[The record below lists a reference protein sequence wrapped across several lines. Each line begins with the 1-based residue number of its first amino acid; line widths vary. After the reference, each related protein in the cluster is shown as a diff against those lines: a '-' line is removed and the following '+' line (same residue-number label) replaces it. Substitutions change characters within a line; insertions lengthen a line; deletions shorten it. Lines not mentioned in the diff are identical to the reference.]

1 MATGVKAWSTTAS
14 SNASASTAIN
24 WAEGQLPSTVNDSA
38 RAMMAEIRSWYEAGG
53 FLDMGDTPTQTG
65 NTTFTVPGDQ
75 TLRYVVGRAIKCTD
89 SVAIYGFVTASSY
102 SAPNTTVTIAGSAS
116 LSASLT
122 AVAVGMPF
130 NADLFLPRDY
140 TFGNVN
146 YAITAGTSTAYTLTL
161 TPPLPSLTTGVVV
174 AVKLH
179 TTCGASPTL
188 AVNGLAATNIT
199 KNGGNSV
206 GSGDFASGAQL
217 LLRYDGTNFEVI
229 GSVAPSGSGAP
240 YTIKTADYTAV
251 AGDKILADTTNTAW
265 TLTLPA
271 SPANTDSPI
280 IVKKVGANALTI
292 NLNGKNIRLSTGQ
305 VDSVNPTIGG
315 TPGRD
320 IVFAYRGTD
329 AVGQTSV
336 WNF

>member
-14 SNASASTAIN
+14 SNASASSAIN

-53 FLDMGDTPTQTG
+53 FLDMGDTPTRTG

-89 SVAIYGFVTASSY
+89 SVTIYGFITSVAYTSL
-102 SAPNTTVTIAGSAS
+102 TTVTIAGTAS

-122 AVAVGMPF
+122 AVAVGAPF

-146 YAITAGTSTAYTLTL
+146 YATTAGTSTAYTLTL
-161 TPPLPSLTTGVVV
+161 TPPLPSLTTGLVV

-199 KNGGNSV
+199 KNGGSSV
-206 GSGDFASGAQL
+206 SSGDLASGAQL
-217 LLRYDGTNFEVI
+217 LLRYDGTNFEII
-229 GSVAPSGSGAP
+229 GNVAPGGSGAP
-240 YTIKTADYTAV
+240 YTIKTANYTAV
-251 AGDKILADTTNTAW
+251 AGDKILADCTNGAW

-280 IVKKVGANALTI
+280 IVKKVGLYQLTI
-292 NLNGKNIRLSTGQ
+292 GLNSKNIRVADGSVTST
-305 VDSVNPTIGG
+305 NPTIDG
-315 TPGRD
+315 TPGGD

-329 AVGQTSV
+329 AGGQTNV
-336 WNF
+336 WNY